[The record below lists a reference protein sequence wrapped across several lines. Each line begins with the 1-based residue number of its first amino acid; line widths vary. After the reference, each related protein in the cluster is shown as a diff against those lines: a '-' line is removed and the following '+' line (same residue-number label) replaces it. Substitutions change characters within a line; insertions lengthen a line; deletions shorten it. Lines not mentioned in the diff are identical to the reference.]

1 MKRLVTASLFIALA
15 VAVGRPV
22 EAADG
27 VPKET
32 PAQRSVDQILCSNEI
47 YRNANPDCA
56 RFAPPQQ
63 IALDGLFQAGVAA
76 IKSGQWDTAIANF
89 TKLVDTDASY
99 KDVYFALYSIGLAYT
114 AKRDFVHAIPFF
126 DKAIAKESSI
136 AMAYEGR
143 GNAYS
148 ELGNSKAALADLDR
162 AIALEPKRA
171 SGYAARARQ
180 KLKDR
185 DADGALT
192 DLDRAIEL
200 NPRDSRSLYGRS
212 LIRRNSRNYDLA
224 LADLSKAIEIDPGFS
239 AAYTQRGMIYV
250 QSGKPDQARD
260 AFNAALRLNPGDTR
274 ARQALDALQAKKD

>member
-1 MKRLVTASLFIALA
+1 MTGTTATILSLTAILLA
-15 VAVGRPV
+15 SSHVRA
-22 EAADG
+22 E
-27 VPKET
+27 
-32 PAQRSVDQILCSNEI
+32 QSVDQILCGNEV

-56 RFAPPQQ
+56 RLASPQQ
-63 IALDGLFQAGVAA
+63 TALAGLFQAGVAA
-76 IKSGQWDTAIANF
+76 MRSGQWDTAIASF
-89 TKLVDTDASY
+89 TKLVDTDPNY
-99 KDVYFALYSIGLAYT
+99 KDAYFALYSLGLAYN
-114 AKRDFVHAIPFF
+114 AKRDFAHAVPFF
-126 DKAIAKESSI
+126 DKAIAKEAAI

-143 GNAYS
+143 GDAYS
-148 ELGNSKAALADLDR
+148 ELGNPKAALADFDR
-162 AIALEPKRA
+162 VIALEPKRA

-185 DADGALT
+185 DAAGALA

-212 LIRRNSRNYDLA
+212 LIRGNSRNYDLA

-260 AFNAALRLNPGDTR
+260 AFNAALKLNPGDTR
-274 ARQALDALQAKKD
+274 PRKALEALPAKKD